1 MTQGSG
7 SLPPTGDIDE
17 FRLLRLLGRGGM
29 GAVYLAHD
37 TVLDRAVALKLMRV
51 GASEEHRLRFLTEAR
66 ALARVHHPNVVSI
79 YRAGLSSRGEPY
91 LVQELV
97 SGTSLDRGVRPVP
110 PRRALELAIGI
121 ARGLAT
127 AHRRGVLH
135 RDIKPSNIMVD
146 ETGTPRL
153 LDFGLAKFTGAA
165 RAEPPPT
172 AAFDATAERLAELD
186 ATAPAAATADLGRPA
201 ALDATAERPA
211 ALPTTAARHALV
223 TAERPALDLTAERPA
238 SPNPSIDRRAEAWP
252 VTEHDLADGSHPAD
266 TSVGTIL
273 GTPRY
278 MAPEV
283 WTGAPATARSDL
295 YSLGVVLYEL
305 LAGAP
310 PHPQTELDELR
321 SAVLEGPAP
330 ASLRE
335 QVAEL
340 PVDLASLV
348 ARCLEREPSA
358 RPESAD
364 SVLYE
369 LEHIAAGAPPIPEGS
384 PYRGLAPFE
393 AEQRALFF
401 GRGAD
406 IAAIVDRLRSE
417 PQVVVAGDSGIGKS
431 SLCRAGVLPALTA
444 GALADG
450 RTWTSTVVVPGL
462 APSAAL
468 AAAFEWQLPE
478 GELPPPGELAQ
489 ELARRTTA
497 DRGRVLLLDQAEE
510 LVTLASPREAE
521 RAATLLAAL
530 AEGLPGVRLLVAV
543 RGDFLTRVAALP
555 ALRGTLTR
563 SLHLVRGL
571 SPEDARAVVI
581 EPARAKGV
589 RFESE
594 ELVANLVSS
603 ILERPAALPLL
614 QFALAEL
621 WTHRDLERSVIPAR
635 ALEELGGV
643 AGALASHADRVL
655 TALAAPERAAARRV
669 LLALVT
675 AEGTRSSRGR
685 SELVAGS
692 DTAAALEALVRG
704 RLVAARDVADGEPR
718 YELAHESLLS
728 AWGTLRRWLDEIAG
742 ERGVRARLAAAAE
755 EWHRLGRRREL
766 LWRRSQLA
774 ETARLSELP
783 PREHAFLRASRR
795 AQHLRT
801 SLAVA
806 LAAAVPAV
814 AGLTWW
820 SVSAREHAHRVAAV
834 DYRRAAAED
843 AMRNARAELTQ
854 ATRLR
859 AEAVSLFRGA
869 AAPKLTAPVPELAEA
884 LRQHYERA
892 EQDRNQRWELAER
905 RFTAARTAM
914 REAARQLEGALGLGA
929 NRHAVARQL
938 ADVVAAQLALA
949 EQVGDETAI
958 ADLEPRLAEYDD
970 GSRLERWRRPVQ
982 VTVRAAGAE
991 RIKLNRYSATEA
1003 GQLFEE
1009 NVAAGHG
1016 PSLTAQLAP
1025 GSYRALLSTAGMTPV
1040 AAPFVVSRAKPLSLL
1055 IPLPAPGSVPAGFVF
1070 IPAGTFLHGLDD
1082 HREPDLTW
1090 VRKNFF
1096 RAPPL
1101 HQETLPAYLI
1111 GRHEVTF
1118 GEYLR
1123 FLRTLP
1129 ADELARRRQSGDPS
1143 TERSVRLEGDG
1154 RGPFTLTLRPLQVA
1168 YSAREGEPMIFAG
1181 RRQRQQVRWEDTP
1194 VVGIDR
1200 ADAEA
1205 YAAWLATSGQV
1216 PGARLC
1222 TPLEWERAAR
1232 GADGRRFPHGNSL
1245 AAHEANIDLTYR
1257 RDAMSPDP
1265 VGTYPASASPFG
1277 LYDLA
1282 GNAYEMVANGWELSI
1297 RGGSWWSGPTSA
1309 ATMNVTSIQATRR
1322 DVYIGLRLC
1331 ASWPATAP
1339 APRSR

>member
-7 SLPPTGDIDE
+7 SLPPAGDIDE
-17 FRLLRLLGRGGM
+17 FRLLRVLGRGGM

-37 TVLDRAVALKLMRV
+37 TVLDRAVALKLMRG

-79 YRAGLSSRGEPY
+79 YRAGISSKGEPY

-97 SGTSLDRGVRPVP
+97 GGTSIDRSALPVP

-121 ARGLAT
+121 TRGLAT

-146 ETGTPRL
+146 EAGTPRL
-153 LDFGLAKFTGAA
+153 LDFGLAKLTGAA
-165 RAEPPPT
+165 QAPPFAPEAT
-172 AAFDATAERLAELD
+172 AATADRSAELGATSPATRRAAQALDATAERPAALD
-186 ATAPAAATADLGRPA
+186 ATTERPA

-211 ALPTTAARHALV
+211 LALHLSATLDGRADLGCQADEPRSAAY
-223 TAERPALDLTAERPA
+223 
-238 SPNPSIDRRAEAWP
+238 
-252 VTEHDLADGSHPAD
+252 DLADGSGAAD
-266 TSVGTIL
+266 TSAGTIL

-283 WTGAPATARSDL
+283 WTGASASARSDL

-305 LAGAP
+305 LTGAP
-310 PHPQTELDELR
+310 PHPQTEREALR
-321 SAVLEGPAP
+321 HAVVDGPPPPPLVERVPDLPTDLSA
-330 ASLRE
+330 
-335 QVAEL
+335 
-340 PVDLASLV
+340 LV
-348 ARCLEREPSA
+348 TRCLERDPAA

-369 LEHIAAGAPPIPEGS
+369 LERIAAGAPPIPEGS

-417 PQVVVAGDSGIGKS
+417 PVVVVAGDSGIGKS
-431 SLCRAGVLPALTA
+431 SLCRAGVLPAIAA

-450 RTWTSTVVVPGL
+450 RTWTPIVLVPGPT
-462 APSAAL
+462 PSAAL
-468 AAAFEWQLPE
+468 AAALDWQLPQ
-478 GELPPPGELAQ
+478 GELPPPAELAQ
-489 ELARRTTA
+489 ELARRTSPE
-497 DRGRVLLLDQAEE
+497 RGRVLLLDQAEE
-510 LVTLASPREAE
+510 LVTLSGTREAE
-521 RAATLLAAL
+521 RASTILAAL

-555 ALRGTLTR
+555 ALRGALTR

-594 ELVANLVSS
+594 ELIADLVSS

-621 WTHRDLERSVIPAR
+621 WSHRDLARAVIPAR
-635 ALEELGGV
+635 ALAEIGGV
-643 AGALASHADRVL
+643 AGALASHADRVI
-655 TALAAPERAAARRV
+655 TALGAPERAAARRV
-669 LLALVT
+669 LVALVS
-675 AEGTRSSRGR
+675 AEGTRIGRGR
-685 SELVAGS
+685 SELVAG
-692 DTAAALEALVRG
+692 DDGAAALEALVRR

-728 AWGTLRRWLDEIAG
+728 AWGTLRSWLDDLAG
-742 ERGVRARLAAAAE
+742 ERGVRARLGASAE
-755 EWHRLGRRREL
+755 EWDRLGRRREL
-766 LWRRSQLA
+766 LWKRSQLA
-774 ETARLSELP
+774 EAARLAELP

-795 AQHLRT
+795 AHRLRL

-820 SVSAREHAHRVAAV
+820 SVSTREHARRVAAV
-834 DYRRAAAED
+834 ERRRAAAEE
-843 AMRNARAELTQ
+843 AMRTAGAELAQ
-854 ATRLR
+854 ASRLR
-859 AEAVSLFRGA
+859 AEAVALFRGA
-869 AAPKLTAPVPELAEA
+869 AAPKLTAPIPELAEA
-884 LRQHYERA
+884 LRQHYEKE
-892 EQDRNQRWELAER
+892 EQTRNQRWAHAER
-905 RFTAARTAM
+905 RFGEARAAM

-929 NRHAVARQL
+929 NRQAVARQL
-938 ADVVAAQLALA
+938 ADVVAAELALA
-949 EQVGDETAI
+949 DQVGDDAAL

-970 GSRLERWRRPVQ
+970 GPRLERWLRPVP
-982 VTVRAAGAE
+982 VTVRAPGAE
-991 RIKLNRYSATEA
+991 HIALSRYLPGEDGRLLEQPIATEPGGTLA
-1003 GQLFEE
+1003 
-1009 NVAAGHG
+1009 VR
-1016 PSLTAQLAP
+1016 LAP
-1025 GSYRALLSTAGMTPV
+1025 GSYRAAIVRAGQDPV
-1040 AAPFVVSRAKPLSLL
+1040 AAPFLVRRDAPLSLEV
-1055 IPLPAPGSVPAGFVF
+1055 PLPTPGTVPPGFVF
-1070 IPAGTFLHGLDD
+1070 IPPGTFLHGLDD

-1090 VRKNFF
+1090 VRQNFF

-1101 HQETLPAYLI
+1101 HEETLPAYLI

-1118 GEYLR
+1118 GDYLR

-1129 ADELARRRQSGDPS
+1129 ADELARRRQSGDPA
-1143 TERSVRLEGDG
+1143 TERSVRLDGDG
-1154 RGPFTLTLRPLQVA
+1154 RGPFSLTLRPLGVA
-1168 YSAREGEPMIFAG
+1168 YSAQEGEPMIFSG
-1181 RRQRQQVRWEDTP
+1181 RRHRQRVRWEDTP

-1200 ADAEA
+1200 SDAEA
-1205 YAAWLATSGQV
+1205 YAAWLSTSGQV

-1232 GADGRRFPHGNSL
+1232 GADGRRFPHGDAL

-1265 VGTYPASASPFG
+1265 VGSYPASVSPFG

-1282 GNAYEMVANGWELSI
+1282 GNAYEMVANGWELSM

-1322 DVYIGLRLC
+1322 DVYIGVRLC
-1331 ASWPATAP
+1331 ASWPAATAP
-1339 APRSR
+1339 ARRSR